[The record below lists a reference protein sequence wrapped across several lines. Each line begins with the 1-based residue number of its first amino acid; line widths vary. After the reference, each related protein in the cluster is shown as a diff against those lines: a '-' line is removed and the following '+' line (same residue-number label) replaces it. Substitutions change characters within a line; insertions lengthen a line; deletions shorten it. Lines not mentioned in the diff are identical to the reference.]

1 MQQTIILMIGGIGGA
16 ITTFLL
22 HKYGLS
28 VVVASCV
35 VGLLGA
41 VLGHFTKSTHLP
53 LVIFAGSFVGMTS
66 TTVGSI
72 PLMILGGAI
81 SGIIYKFSLKLFV
94 GFGGRLG
101 TIAFISTVLSFY
113 FLLAL
118 KKFLPTKFKK

>member
-72 PLMILGGAI
+72 PLIILGGAL
-81 SGIIYKFSLKLFV
+81 SGIIYKFSLNLFA
-94 GFGGRLG
+94 GFGGLLG

-113 FLLAL
+113 TLLAL